1 MREID
6 LAEYK
11 QSGPHTLSVRER
23 DALTDAV
30 PSLSFTTAR
39 GKTDSYYLT
48 PGSTV
53 GAIEI
58 GGLSVRIEPKIG
70 ITQLLSLA
78 CYAIGKV
85 KFQASDFD
93 FPDAYALPDVLALAL
108 ARAARSAFSRGL
120 LHGYLTQEETLHTVR
135 GRIRFDDQ
143 IRRRF
148 SIPLPIEVR
157 YDDFTDDIMANRL
170 VKAAARRLGRMPL
183 RSPAARRNL
192 GWVTGILDT
201 VSLVDFPRNDVP
213 KVTFDRLNE
222 HYRNVVELSRLV
234 LQQNAFESRRGDVR
248 ASGFLMDMNAVFQEF
263 LTVALREALGLSER
277 AFKERNICSLDK
289 GGEVPLKP
297 DLVWREG
304 GRCVFVGDAKYK
316 RVKDERVPNAD
327 LYQLLAYVTALD
339 LPGGLLVYAK
349 DDNDPETR
357 GMTYDIRNTNK
368 RLEVAVL
375 DLSGMLEDVL
385 GRVRWLAGKARALR
399 AQRSAA

>member
-1 MREID
+1 M
-6 LAEYK
+6 
-11 QSGPHTLSVRER
+11 
-23 DALTDAV
+23 
-30 PSLSFTTAR
+30 
-39 GKTDSYYLT
+39 
-48 PGSTV
+48 
-53 GAIEI
+53 
-58 GGLSVRIEPKIG
+58 RIEPKIG

-85 KFQASDFD
+85 KFQASDFN

-183 RSPAARRNL
+183 RSPDARRNL
-192 GWVTGILDT
+192 GWVTGMLDN

-213 KVTFDRLNE
+213 KVPFDRLNE

-248 ASGFLMDMNAVFQEF
+248 ASGFLMDMNKVFQEF

-277 AFKERNICSLDK
+277 AFEERN
-289 GGEVPLKP
+289 
-297 DLVWREG
+297 
-304 GRCVFVGDAKYK
+304 VGF
-316 RVKDERVPNAD
+316 
-327 LYQLLAYVTALD
+327 
-339 LPGGLLVYAK
+339 
-349 DDNDPETR
+349 
-357 GMTYDIRNTNK
+357 
-368 RLEVAVL
+368 
-375 DLSGMLEDVL
+375 
-385 GRVRWLAGKARALR
+385 AR
-399 AQRSAA
+399 

>member
-248 ASGFLMDMNAVFQEF
+248 ASGFLMNMNEVFQEF
-263 LTVALREALGLSER
+263 LTVALREALGVSER
-277 AFKERNICSLDK
+277 AFEERNVGFLD
-289 GGEVPLKP
+289 EDCLVRLKP

-304 GRCVFVGDAKYK
+304 GRYVFVGDAKYK

-349 DDNDPETR
+349 DDDDPETR
-357 GMTYDIRNTNK
+357 GMAYDIRNTGK

-375 DLSGMLEDVL
+375 DLSGSLEDVL
-385 GRVRWLAGKARALR
+385 GRVKWLAGKARA
-399 AQRSAA
+399 QRLAA

>member
-6 LAEYK
+6 LTEYK
-11 QSGPHTLSVRER
+11 RSGPHTLSIAER
-23 DALTDAV
+23 DALSDAV

-39 GKTDSYYLT
+39 GKADSYHLT

-58 GGLSVRIEPKIG
+58 GGLSARIEPKIG

-78 CYAIGKV
+78 CYAIGEV
-85 KFQASDFD
+85 KFQPSDFNY
-93 FPDAYALPDVLALAL
+93 PDAYALPDVLALAL

-120 LHGYLTQEETLHTVR
+120 LHGYRTEEEALHTVR

-148 SIPLPIEVR
+148 GVPLPIEVR

-170 VKAAARRLGRMPL
+170 VKAAAHRLGRMPL
-183 RSPAARRNL
+183 RSPDARRNL
-192 GWVTGILDT
+192 GWVAGMLDN

-234 LQQNAFESRRGDVR
+234 LQQNAFESRRGEVR
-248 ASGFLMDMNAVFQEF
+248 ASGFLMNMNDVFQEF
-263 LTVALREALGLSER
+263 LTVALREALGVSER
-277 AFKERNICSLDK
+277 TFGESKVDSLDA
-289 GGEVPLKP
+289 GGWVHLEP

-304 GRCVFVGDAKYK
+304 GRYVFVGDAKYK
-316 RVKDERVPNAD
+316 RVRDERVPNAD

-349 DDNDPETR
+349 DDDDPDTR
-357 GMTYDIRNTNK
+357 GMAYDIRNTGK

-375 DLSGMLEDVL
+375 DLSGTLEDVL
-385 GRVRWLAGKARALR
+385 GRVGGLASKARELR
-399 AQRSAA
+399 AERWAA

>member
-1 MREID
+1 MRKID

-58 GGLSVRIEPKIG
+58 GDLSVRIEPKIG

-85 KFQASDFD
+85 KFQASDFN

-120 LHGYLTQEETLHTVR
+120 LHGYVTEEEALHTVR

-148 SIPLPIEVR
+148 GVPLPIEVR

-183 RSPAARRNL
+183 RSPDARRNL
-192 GWVTGILDT
+192 GWVTGMLDN
-201 VSLVDFPRNDVP
+201 VSLVDFLRNDVP

-277 AFKERNICSLDK
+277 AFGSATS
-289 GGEVPLKP
+289 VPSI
-297 DLVWREG
+297 RAA
-304 GRCVFVGDAKYK
+304 RC
-316 RVKDERVPNAD
+316 
-327 LYQLLAYVTALD
+327 
-339 LPGGLLVYAK
+339 
-349 DDNDPETR
+349 
-357 GMTYDIRNTNK
+357 
-368 RLEVAVL
+368 
-375 DLSGMLEDVL
+375 LSNRISYG
-385 GRVRWLAGKARALR
+385 GKAGA
-399 AQRSAA
+399 AYSSATPSTSASRMSASPTPISISCWPTSPLSICPAACWSTRRTITTRRREA

>member
-1 MREID
+1 MHEID
-6 LAEYK
+6 LTEYR
-11 QSGPHTLSVRER
+11 QSGPHTLSIAER
-23 DALTDAV
+23 DAFSDAV

-58 GGLSVRIEPKIG
+58 GDLSVRIEPKIG

-78 CYAIGKV
+78 CYAIGV
-85 KFQASDFD
+85 WPEQIRNFD
-93 FPDAYALPDVLALAL
+93 FAKDEALPDVLALAL
-108 ARAARSAFSRGL
+108 AKAARSAFSRGL

-183 RSPAARRNL
+183 RSPDARRNL
-192 GWVTGILDT
+192 GWVTGMLDN

-213 KVTFDRLNE
+213 KVPFDRLNE

-248 ASGFLMDMNAVFQEF
+248 ASGFLMDMNVIFQEF
-263 LTVALREALGLSER
+263 LTVALREALGLSEPVFGER
-277 AFKERNICSLDK
+277 AVDSLDED
-289 GGEVPLKP
+289 GWVHLRP

-304 GRCVFVGDAKYK
+304 GRCVFVGDAKHK

-327 LYQLLAYVTALD
+327 LYQLLAYVTALN
-339 LPGGLLVYAK
+339 LSGGLLVYAK
-349 DDNDPETR
+349 DDDDSDAQE
-357 GMTYDIRNTNK
+357 MAYDIRNTGK
-368 RLEVAVL
+368 RLEVAIL
-375 DLSGMLEDVL
+375 DLSGTLEDVL
-385 GRVRWLAGKARALR
+385 GRVKWLADKARALR
-399 AQRSAA
+399 AERWAA

>member
-1 MREID
+1 M
-6 LAEYK
+6 
-11 QSGPHTLSVRER
+11 
-23 DALTDAV
+23 
-30 PSLSFTTAR
+30 PSLSIAPVSGTA
-39 GKTDSYYLT
+39 DSYHLT

-85 KFQASDFD
+85 KFQASDFN

-183 RSPAARRNL
+183 RSANARRNI
-192 GWVTGILDT
+192 GWITGMLDN

-213 KVTFDRLNE
+213 KVPFDRLNE

-248 ASGFLMDMNAVFQEF
+248 ASGFLMDMNKVFQEF
-263 LTVALREALGLSER
+263 LTVALREALGLPER
-277 AFKERNICSLDK
+277 AFGECRVDSLD
-289 GGEVPLKP
+289 EDNRVHLEP
-297 DLVWREG
+297 DLVWREDR
-304 GRCVFVGDAKYK
+304 RCVFVGDAKYK
-316 RVKDERVPNAD
+316 RVRDERVPNAD

-349 DDNDPETR
+349 DDDDPETR
-357 GMTYDIRNTNK
+357 GIAYDIRNTNK

-375 DLSGMLEDVL
+375 DLSGTLEDVL
-385 GRVRWLAGKARALR
+385 GRIEGLADMARALR

>member
-6 LAEYK
+6 LTEYK
-11 QSGPHTLSVRER
+11 QSGPHTLSVPER
-23 DALTDAV
+23 DALSSAL
-30 PSLSFTTAR
+30 PSLAIAPVSGTA
-39 GKTDSYYLT
+39 DSYHLT

-85 KFQASDFD
+85 KFQASDFN

-120 LHGYLTQEETLHTVR
+120 LHDYLTQEETLHTVR

-157 YDDFTDDIMANRL
+157 YDDFTDDILANRL
-170 VKAAARRLGRMPL
+170 VKAAVRRLGRMPL
-183 RSPAARRNL
+183 RSPDARRNL
-192 GWVTGILDT
+192 GWVAGMLDN
-201 VSLVDFPRNDVP
+201 VSLVDFPRNNVP
-213 KVTFDRLNE
+213 KVPFDRLNE
-222 HYRNVVELSRLV
+222 HYRNVVELSRLI

-248 ASGFLMDMNAVFQEF
+248 ASGFLMNMNDVFQEF

-277 AFKERNICSLDK
+277 AFGESRVGSLD
-289 GGEVPLKP
+289 EDNRVHLEP
-297 DLVWREG
+297 DLVWQDG

-357 GMTYDIRNTNK
+357 CMAYDIRNTNK

-375 DLSGMLEDVL
+375 DLSGTLEDVL
-385 GRVRWLAGKARALR
+385 GRIEGLADMARALR

>member
-1 MREID
+1 MHEID
-6 LAEYK
+6 LTEYER
-11 QSGPHTLSVRER
+11 SGPHTLSVAER
-23 DALTDAV
+23 DALSSALS
-30 PSLSFTTAR
+30 SLTIAPVSGTA
-39 GKTDSYYLT
+39 DSYQLT

-78 CYAIGKV
+78 CYAIGV
-85 KFQASDFD
+85 WPEQIRNFD
-93 FPDAYALPDVLALAL
+93 FAKDEALPDVLALAL

-248 ASGFLMDMNAVFQEF
+248 ASGFLMNMNEVFQEF

-277 AFKERNICSLDK
+277 AFGESRVDSLDE
-289 GGEVPLKP
+289 GGWVHLKP

-304 GRCVFVGDAKYK
+304 GRYVFVGDAKYK
-316 RVKDERVPNAD
+316 RVRDERVPNAD

-349 DDNDPETR
+349 DDDDPDTR
-357 GMTYDIRNTNK
+357 GMAYDIRNTGK

-375 DLSGMLEDVL
+375 DLSGTLEDVL
-385 GRVRWLAGKARALR
+385 GRVRWLAGKARA
-399 AQRSAA
+399 QRLAA